1 MRISDWSSD
10 VCSSDLSLTS
20 SLSRSRVCTERRMK
34 AKITKTIENICSA
47 ARIEF
52 ARKGFSDARLENVA
66 RAAGVSKQL
75 IYHYFKSKDE
85 LYGVLLEEV
94 ARDTLSYLDDSSYDG
109 LTPAETIELFI
120 RRTVEAFALEP
131 FIATMTLDRS
141 EEHTSELQS

>member
-1 MRISDWSSD
+1 MRDTEAMATGCD
-10 VCSSDLSLTS
+10 KPPKSLTS
-20 SLSRSRVCTERRMK
+20 ALSRSRVCTERRMN

-109 LTPAETIELFI
+109 LTPSETIALFI
-120 RRTVEAFALEP
+120 RTTVEAFALEP
-131 FIATMTLDRS
+131 FIATMTLEIGRA
-141 EEHTSELQS
+141 HV